1 MPNYY
6 YLKNDKKKLDI
17 LYNNKLIFTN
27 LIKNINVFY
36 NKIMYIYSIR
46 LKLRGLGFKI
56 RRVSKNLYYFFF
68 NYINM
73 FYFYIPE
80 NILIKWY
87 KKRLLLLSNDFML
100 LKLIFSQILL
110 LKKIG
115 VYKLI
120 GIRFPRQIILIKKG
134 GKKI

>member
-110 LKKIG
+110 LKK
-115 VYKLI
+115 K
-120 GIRFPRQIILIKKG
+120 
-134 GKKI
+134 